1 MTRWNLHEIV
11 GRSRDLGRAVPISH
25 ACLIVMKLCHE
36 QERRSVVLSYE
47 GNVEIDGPHM
57 DVFAL
62 GVVLYEL
69 LTGEKPL
76 VSAAEERAWR
86 LGWLA
91 MPPPSELSAS
101 VPRALEVIV
110 QRALE
115 RNPSKRYAQVADL
128 HAALERFV
136 VASGSVCTRGALRS
150 WLDELFPDCAPRRVE
165 RSNDATEKI
174 NLAC

>member
-1 MTRWNLHEIV
+1 MTRWNLHDIV
-11 GRSRDLGRAVPISH
+11 ARSRELGRPIPIPH
-25 ACLIVMKLCHE
+25 ACLIVMKLCHV
-36 QERRSVVLSYE
+36 QESDRIVVNHE
-47 GNVEIDGPHM
+47 GDVAIVGPHM
-57 DVFAL
+57 DVFGL

-76 VSAAEERAWR
+76 VSAVEERAWR

-91 MPPPSELSAS
+91 MPPPSELDRR

-110 QRALE
+110 LRALE
-115 RNPSKRYAQVADL
+115 RNPAKRYATVGDL

-136 VASGSVCTRGALRS
+136 VASGSVCTRAALRE
-150 WLDELFPDCAPRRVE
+150 WLSGLYPECATPTDWA
-165 RSNDATEKI
+165 DADTEKI